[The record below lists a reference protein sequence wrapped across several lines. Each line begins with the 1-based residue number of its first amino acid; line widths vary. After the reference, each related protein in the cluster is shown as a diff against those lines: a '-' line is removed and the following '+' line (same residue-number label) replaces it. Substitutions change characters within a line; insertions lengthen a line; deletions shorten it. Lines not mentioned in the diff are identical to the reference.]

1 MSTAPAADSGA
12 LVYTLLL
19 LFGFTSALAQRS
31 LDPLTIRISEDLLV
45 RPETVALLSTA
56 IAVPFAL
63 VQPVLGPLGD
73 HFGKDK
79 IIKGALWLLALS
91 TFASAFVPAFLWLM
105 GLRVLSGAASGGIIP
120 ISQAI
125 VADLYTGHKRQICIA
140 RITMAAFIGQL
151 AGASFAGLVVGWIG
165 WRGVLLACSTV
176 VFAAA
181 ILASIKI
188 PRPPPLNRGPLSIRT
203 ILRNYGSLF
212 RMPRAWACYTTGFM
226 QSGTLFGLLPFI
238 AYLLENA
245 KNGGPR
251 EAGLVIAR
259 LLPRLPRLRPDRRM
273 DSAPVE
279 PPADDRIRCR
289 HHGGQPVLLCPGL
302 CLDPANPHLHRRWI
316 RLFPP
321 AQCHSGRSI
330 EPERGITR
338 LGLLH
343 ARLRLLRRHGFVSD
357 TIRPCISLARCKV
370 YADMR
375 SDFLPDRWNSV
386 RDSFYHH
393 AQARN
398 LIPGPCSGTVKR

>member
-1 MSTAPAADSGA
+1 VTTQAGQDEKQITAPPAADSGA
-12 LVYTLLL
+12 LVYILLL

-45 RPETVALLSTA
+45 KPETVALLSTA

-125 VADLYTGHKRQICIA
+125 VADIYTGHKRQICIA

-181 ILASIKI
+181 ILATIKI

-203 ILRNYGSLF
+203 ILRNYGTLF
-212 RMPRAWACYTTGFM
+212 RMPRAWACYATGFM

-245 KNGGPR
+245 NNGGPR
-251 EAGLVIAR
+251 EAGLVIAGFC
-259 LLPRLPRLRPDRRM
+259 LGSLAFAL
-273 DSAPVE
+273 SA
-279 PPADDRIRCR
+279 
-289 HHGGQPVLLCPGL
+289 G
-302 CLDPANPHLHRRWI
+302 WI
-316 RLFPP
+316 
-321 AQCHSGRSI
+321 
-330 EPERGITR
+330 
-338 LGLLH
+338 
-343 ARLRLLRRHGFVSD
+343 LRLLSRPLMIVSGAVITAVSLYFFAQGYSWTLQTVIFMVVGFGFFLQHNAIQGEVSNLSEELRASAYSMHAFAFCAG
-357 TIRPCISLARCKV
+357 TALSPILYGLAFPSLGAKVTLICAAIS
-370 YADMR
+370 
-375 SDFLPDRWNSV
+375 FLIVGILS
-386 RDSFYHH
+386 SSAF
-393 AQARN
+393 
-398 LIPGPCSGTVKR
+398 TVMHKRGI

>member
-1 MSTAPAADSGA
+1 VTTQAGQDEKQITAPPAADSGA
-12 LVYTLLL
+12 LVYILLL

-45 RPETVALLSTA
+45 KPETVALLSTA

-125 VADLYTGHKRQICIA
+125 VADIYTGHKRQICIA
-140 RITMAAFIGQL
+140 RITMTAFIGQL

-181 ILASIKI
+181 ILATIKI

-203 ILRNYGSLF
+203 ILRNYGTLF
-212 RMPRAWACYTTGFM
+212 RMPRAWACYATGFM

-245 KNGGPR
+245 NNGGPR
-251 EAGLVIAR
+251 EAGLVIAGFC
-259 LLPRLPRLRPDRRM
+259 LGSLAFAL
-273 DSAPVE
+273 SA
-279 PPADDRIRCR
+279 
-289 HHGGQPVLLCPGL
+289 G
-302 CLDPANPHLHRRWI
+302 WI
-316 RLFPP
+316 
-321 AQCHSGRSI
+321 
-330 EPERGITR
+330 
-338 LGLLH
+338 
-343 ARLRLLRRHGFVSD
+343 LRLLSRPLMIVSGAVITAVSLYFFAQGYSWTLQTVIFMVVGFGFFLQHNAIQGEVSNLSEELRASAYSMHAFAFCAG
-357 TIRPCISLARCKV
+357 TALSPILYGLAFPSLGAKVTLICAAIS
-370 YADMR
+370 
-375 SDFLPDRWNSV
+375 FLIVGILS
-386 RDSFYHH
+386 SSAF
-393 AQARN
+393 
-398 LIPGPCSGTVKR
+398 TVMHKRGI

>member
-1 MSTAPAADSGA
+1 MTTQAGQEQKQISAPPAADSGT

-79 IIKGALWLLALS
+79 IIKGAMWLLALS

-151 AGASFAGLVVGWIG
+151 AGASFAGLVVGWVG

-203 ILRNYGSLF
+203 ILRNYGTLF
-212 RMPRAWACYTTGFM
+212 RMPRAWACYATGFM

-251 EAGLVIAR
+251 EAGLVIA
-259 LLPRLPRLRPDRRM
+259 
-273 DSAPVE
+273 
-279 PPADDRIRCR
+279 
-289 HHGGQPVLLCPGL
+289 GF
-302 CLDPANPHLHRRWI
+302 CLGSLAFALTAGWI
-316 RLFPP
+316 
-321 AQCHSGRSI
+321 
-330 EPERGITR
+330 
-338 LGLLH
+338 
-343 ARLRLLRRHGFVSD
+343 LRLLSRPMMIVSGAVITAVSLYFFAQGFAWTLQTLIFSVVGFGFFLQHNAIQGEVSNLSEELRASAYSMHAFAFCAGTALSPILYGLAFPSLGARFTLICAAISFLTVGILSSTAFTVMHRRG
-357 TIRPCISLARCKV
+357 I
-370 YADMR
+370 
-375 SDFLPDRWNSV
+375 
-386 RDSFYHH
+386 
-393 AQARN
+393 
-398 LIPGPCSGTVKR
+398 